1 MGRGWHHQMER
12 TRRRPCARSKIR
24 VITKECYGENN
35 VRTRVQFASSV
46 ALVLAIFA
54 GCSGTSTEPP
64 PKTTP
69 PAQVHLVR
77 SKRGDATRS
86 VVLPANVLPY
96 QQATLYAKV
105 GGYVKAVTVDKG
117 DAVKEGALLADIEVP
132 ELIADRAKYQA
143 ELEVAAVDYKRVSE
157 AQAKAPDLV
166 IPQAVDTAKGKSDI
180 AKANLERIDTLLGYA
195 KITAPFAGVITR
207 RMVDPGAFIPAA
219 TSGSAAQN
227 AAMFTLMDF
236 SRVRVQ
242 VAVPETEVPFIKDGL
257 PVSVSIQELRRP
269 PLEGAITRY
278 SQALDD
284 STKTMLAEIELANPK
299 GEVHP
304 GMYAHVRIVVE
315 TKPGALLLPTDAVFA
330 EKSRSSVFMVAD
342 NKAKRLTV
350 KTGFNDA
357 GWIEILDAL
366 SPEQPV
372 ILIGKQTLTD
382 GQPVTVV
389 EGK

>member
-1 MGRGWHHQMER
+1 MQL
-12 TRRRPCARSKIR
+12 T
-24 VITKECYGENN
+24 
-35 VRTRVQFASSV
+35 SS
-46 ALVLAIFA
+46 LVVSLAVFA
-54 GCSGTSTEPP
+54 GCSRATTEPP

-69 PAQVHLVR
+69 PTQVHLVR
-77 SKRGDATRS
+77 AKRGDATRS
-86 VVLPANVLPY
+86 VVLPANVMPY

>member
-1 MGRGWHHQMER
+1 MQL
-12 TRRRPCARSKIR
+12 T
-24 VITKECYGENN
+24 
-35 VRTRVQFASSV
+35 SS
-46 ALVLAIFA
+46 LAVSLAFFV
-54 GCSGTSTEPP
+54 GCSRATTEPP
-64 PKTTP
+64 PKNIP

-77 SKRGDATRS
+77 AKRGDATRS

-105 GGYVKAVTVDKG
+105 GGYVKAVAVDKG

-132 ELIADRAKYQA
+132 ELIADRAKYRA

-227 AAMFTLMDF
+227 AALFTLMDF

-242 VAVPETEVPFIKDGL
+242 VAVPEPEVPFIKDGL
-257 PVSVSIQELRRP
+257 PVQVSIRELRRGP
-269 PLEGAITRY
+269 FDGVITRY

-284 STKTMLAEIELANPK
+284 STKTMLAEIELANPT
-299 GEVHP
+299 GELHP
-304 GMYAHVRIVVE
+304 GMYAHVRIIVE
-315 TKPGALLLPTDAVFA
+315 TKPGALLLPTEAVLA
-330 EKSRSSVFMVAD
+330 EKTRSSVFTVAD
-342 NKAKRLTV
+342 NKVKRLTI
-350 KTGFNDA
+350 KTGFNDS
-357 GWIEILDAL
+357 GSIEILDGL
-366 SPEQPV
+366 NPETLV
-372 ILIGKQTLTD
+372 ILLGKQGLND
-382 GQPVTVV
+382 GQPVTVM